1 MSNDNGK
8 YVDILDL
15 IAEIIAL
22 DVIEK
27 MEKNPK
33 EEESV

>member
-1 MSNDNGK
+1 MSNDNEK
-8 YVDILDL
+8 YADLLDL

>member
-1 MSNDNGK
+1 MSNNDEK

-27 MEKNPK
+27 MEKNSK

>member
-1 MSNDNGK
+1 MSNNDEK

>member
-1 MSNDNGK
+1 MSNDNWK
-8 YVDILDL
+8 YVDLLDL

-27 MEKNPK
+27 MEKNSK

>member
-1 MSNDNGK
+1 MSNDDEK
-8 YVDILDL
+8 YADLLDL